1 MHDGFTSEAS
11 DGGAGT
17 AASPGTA
24 RLEFPRAARLAL
36 DELLDELI
44 ARAGE
49 VKATQGR
56 LRGLLAATHHITAG
70 LELDEVLQRIVE
82 SARTLTGARYAAL
95 GVVRDGALE
104 RFVHSGMSAEEVAAI
119 GDLPAGRGV
128 LGYLIEHPGPLRL
141 DDLSTHPAAA
151 GLPAQHPP
159 MTPFLGAPVRVRGTL
174 YGNLYLTGDAA
185 GRFSA
190 DDEEL
195 ILALVAAAGLAIEN
209 ALLYREARRRERWQA
224 VSTQITGE
232 LLAGDPAGRDE
243 DGPAGSS
250 DPPPGW
256 QRLLEL
262 AIESAEAHGG
272 AVCAVDPVDPD
283 RVHVLAAVGTLHE
296 WQHQRAQR
304 RGSII
309 DAVLDI
315 DGPVSFEDTTTDPRT
330 TAAAERA
337 PGMRRAVAT
346 RLNDHDGGA
355 AMALMLSRQDGAA
368 PFGALECEMISGF
381 AAHVATALALRTARG
396 ERAAQRRAES
406 SERLAR
412 HLNDEVMAQ
421 LMRLGLDL
429 AGLVSL
435 VPPDVRHQVLDH
447 IDTLDHLTRSIRD
460 TVFSLDIS

>member
-1 MHDGFTSEAS
+1 MYDDFTSEVS
-11 DGGAGT
+11 DGGETT
-17 AASPGTA
+17 ATSGSGA
-24 RLEFPRAARLAL
+24 LQFPRAARLAL

-44 ARAGE
+44 ARAGD

-56 LRGLLAATHHITAG
+56 LRGLLAATHHIAAG

-104 RFVHSGMSAEEVAAI
+104 RFVHSGMTPEEVAAI

-174 YGNLYLTGDAA
+174 YGNLYLTDDAA

-195 ILALVAAAGLAIEN
+195 VLALAAAAGLAIEN

-232 LLAGDPAGRDE
+232 LLAGDPVDR
-243 DGPAGSS
+243 S
-250 DPPPGW
+250 DPPSGW

-272 AVCAVDPVDPD
+272 AVCAVDPVHPD
-283 RVHVLAAVGTLHE
+283 RVHVLAAVGTLCE
-296 WQHQRAQR
+296 WQHQRVQR
-304 RGSII
+304 RGSIT

-315 DGPVSFEDTTTDPRT
+315 DGPVSFEDTNTDPRT

-346 RLNDHDGGA
+346 RLSDDDGAA
-355 AMALMLSRQDGAA
+355 AMALVLSRQDGAA
-368 PFGALECEMISGF
+368 PFGPLECEMISGF

-396 ERAAQRRAES
+396 QRAAQRRAES

-412 HLNDEVMAQ
+412 HLNDEVMGQ

-429 AGLVSL
+429 AGLVAQ
-435 VPPDVRHQVLDH
+435 VPVDLRGQVLDH
-447 IDTLDHLTRSIRD
+447 IDTVDRLTRTIRD
-460 TVFSLDIS
+460 TVFSVDVS